1 MTQLSKALLSLTQDG
16 QKGIPP
22 CYGEKSLCCLR
33 AKDKRRSIFLHFTC
47 DKIVLNFR
55 SYLDIVGNSSC
66 YQIAEKRQYANWSQ
80 NSKWLLFPWP
90 KGSRLVWEWP
100 QRAIAFSKG
109 FMRRQRTDK
118 RSLILLQL
126 IPYTRPKCTAKESVM
141 KGFWCRY
148 VSWLFCPSMPLTSR
162 LSPVHLASHFLSHGD
177 PEGHFPLFFHLT
189 KCFRLVLYLPIKSDL
204 SASYFS
210 FCKCFFVIFLSRLI
224 LYLFSFQ

>member
-80 NSKWLLFPWP
+80 NSKWLFFRWP

-126 IPYTRPKCTAKESVM
+126 IPHTRPKCAAKESVM
-141 KGFWCRY
+141 KGFLMQIC
-148 VSWLFCPSMPLTSR
+148 FMTF
-162 LSPVHLASHFLSHGD
+162 LSFDASHFSLVSSPSRFSLSQSWRSWRS
-177 PEGHFPLFFHLT
+177 FSSF
-189 KCFRLVLYLPIKSDL
+189 
-204 SASYFS
+204 FS
-210 FCKCFFVIFLSRLI
+210 FD
-224 LYLFSFQ
+224 

>member
-33 AKDKRRSIFLHFTC
+33 AKDKRRSIFLHFAC

-80 NSKWLLFPWP
+80 NSKWLFFRWP

-126 IPYTRPKCTAKESVM
+126 IPYTRPKCAAKESVM

-148 VSWLFCPSMPLTSR
+148 VSWHISLVSSPSLFS
-162 LSPVHLASHFLSHGD
+162 LSQSWRSWRSFSSFLSFD
-177 PEGHFPLFFHLT
+177 
-189 KCFRLVLYLPIKSDL
+189 
-204 SASYFS
+204 
-210 FCKCFFVIFLSRLI
+210 
-224 LYLFSFQ
+224 